1 MGKGIALQF
10 KKRFPDM
17 FTEYARRCRGREVRL
32 GEPYLWAPLVLPWVL
47 NFPTKDRWRSASN
60 LEDIVDRLDYLQE
73 RYEDWGIESL
83 AVPALGC
90 GAGQLH
96 WKVVAP
102 VPARKLSEFDID
114 VELYAPLD
122 ATGRDVCLELLA
134 GE

>member
-1 MGKGIALQF
+1 MKVIRGDLFGSDAQTLVNPINCVGVMGKGIALQF

-102 VPARKLSEFDID
+102 V
-114 VELYAPLD
+114 
-122 ATGRDVCLELLA
+122 LERA
-134 GE
+134 CA